1 MSNSDSDINHL
12 LAFTVDK
19 YEYALPYVIVERVVR
34 AVEITPLPNSADIIE
49 GIINVHGLVIPV
61 ISLRKKM
68 GLAVKELDLS
78 DKFIITKTS
87 KRTIALIVDDIQGI
101 IEAEDDDIVSMKK
114 IIPNPKM
121 FKGTVKLKD
130 NLVLIYDTDKF
141 LSKREEANLQEV
153 LG

>member
-1 MSNSDSDINHL
+1 MQDTDINSL
-12 LAFTVDK
+12 LTFSVDK
-19 YEYALPYVIVERVVR
+19 YEYALPYAIVERVVR
-34 AVEITPLPNSADIIE
+34 AVEITPLPNSAEIIE

-61 ISLRKKM
+61 INLRKKM
-68 GLAVKELDLS
+68 GLPVKELELS

-87 KRTIALIVDDIQGI
+87 KRTVALIVDDIQEI
-101 IEAEDDDIVSMKK
+101 IEAEEDDIVSMKR